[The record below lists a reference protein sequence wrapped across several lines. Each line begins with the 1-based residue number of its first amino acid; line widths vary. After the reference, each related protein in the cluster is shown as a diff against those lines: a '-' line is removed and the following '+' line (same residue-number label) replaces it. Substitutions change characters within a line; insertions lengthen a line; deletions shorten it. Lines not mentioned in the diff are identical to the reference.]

1 MWAAGEGCAGL
12 YRVVKEDFS
21 DKVALRRHHRR

>member
-1 MWAAGEGCAGL
+1 MWAGGEGCAAL

-21 DKVALRRHHRR
+21 DKVALRKDYRK